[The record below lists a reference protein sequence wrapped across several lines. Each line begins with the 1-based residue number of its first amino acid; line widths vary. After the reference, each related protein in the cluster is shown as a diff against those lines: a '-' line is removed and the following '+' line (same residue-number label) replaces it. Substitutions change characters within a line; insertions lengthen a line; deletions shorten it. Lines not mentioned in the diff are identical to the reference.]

1 MPGFFTCR
9 HCGKTLPRNPRLKTP
24 QKYCSARS
32 CQQARK
38 NAWGKKEY
46 QTNKSHRDKRL
57 QSQKVCYLKRPG
69 HSYQATY
76 RKEHPEYEQRNREQQ
91 RLRNN
96 RRQKDLG
103 SMIVNTD
110 ALSLQA
116 SIDGAYA
123 LIPVTDGGKIVN
135 TDALMVQLRT
145 MTGSQAF
152 LSSNSG

>member
-1 MPGFFTCR
+1 
-9 HCGKTLPRNPRLKTP
+9 
-24 QKYCSARS
+24 
-32 CQQARK
+32 
-38 NAWGKKEY
+38 
-46 QTNKSHRDKRL
+46 
-57 QSQKVCYLKRPG
+57 
-69 HSYQATY
+69 
-76 RKEHPEYEQRNREQQ
+76 
-91 RLRNN
+91 
-96 RRQKDLG
+96 
-103 SMIVNTD
+103 MIVNTD

>member
-1 MPGFFTCR
+1 
-9 HCGKTLPRNPRLKTP
+9 
-24 QKYCSARS
+24 
-32 CQQARK
+32 
-38 NAWGKKEY
+38 
-46 QTNKSHRDKRL
+46 
-57 QSQKVCYLKRPG
+57 LKRPG

-110 ALSLQA
+110 AL
-116 SIDGAYA
+116 
-123 LIPVTDGGKIVN
+123 
-135 TDALMVQLRT
+135 MVQLRT